1 MVVEREY
8 WQLLGEDDRGAAHFG
23 SALGQENPELG
34 EQPANAID
42 GCGAFLDVALA
53 HAMQREDG
61 LLLGALDGNE
71 AHVGPGAA
79 FAGGLG
85 IVTIVPGALATGRNE
100 AGHHDS
106 DSMAMSLELPCPF
119 AGTATGRQAD
129 EAWRPVAATSSI
141 CWSRRTALRRTVR
154 PLASTP
160 CRENTDFARSSP
172 TVVIL
177 STTSPPAS
185 D

>member
-53 HAMQREDG
+53 HAMRREDG

-119 AGTATGRQAD
+119 AGTATGRHAD
-129 EAWRPVAATSSI
+129 ESWRQGGDELHQLVSPNRLAQDGAATGI
-141 CWSRRTALRRTVR
+141 DAM
-154 PLASTP
+154 
-160 CRENTDFARSSP
+160 RENTDFARSSP

-177 STTSPPAS
+177 SMTSPPAL